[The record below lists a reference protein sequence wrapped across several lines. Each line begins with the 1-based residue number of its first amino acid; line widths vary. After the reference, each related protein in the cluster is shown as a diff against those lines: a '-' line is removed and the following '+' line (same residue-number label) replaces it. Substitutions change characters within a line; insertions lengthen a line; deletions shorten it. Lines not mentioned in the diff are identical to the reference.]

1 MRVSAEPF
9 TGFSSLVKH
18 THRHSLLLALLI
30 ISYKTFVAHIYKS
43 AIAKFSNQ
51 LYPAMLQPWLC
62 SSELF
67 ISCCGVCAF
76 FFFSCW
82 TAPWCSL
89 NSWVVCHLKAQHCYK
104 ERIKVLSRHPGWF
117 APLKTLENR
126 DNMLAVIWSYLL
138 RGFVYISC
146 SHIIFWRCQPGV
158 LFIKL
163 FNHLPLFK
171 AWMLIGA
178 NFRWAEPRH
187 PGDANRCRDK
197 YVSTSWF

>member
-18 THRHSLLLALLI
+18 THRPSLLLALLI

-43 AIAKFSNQ
+43 AIAEFSNQ
-51 LYPAMLQPWLC
+51 PYPAMLQPWLC

-76 FFFSCW
+76 FFFFM
-82 TAPWCSL
+82 L
-89 NSWVVCHLKAQHCYK
+89 DL
-104 ERIKVLSRHPGWF
+104 
-117 APLKTLENR
+117 PLKST
-126 DNMLAVIWSYLL
+126 ALL
-138 RGFVYISC
+138 QREDQSLIPASWLVCPFKNTWKQRQYAGCDLILPTPGLCVHFLFTY
-146 SHIIFWRCQPGV
+146 HILTMPARCFIYKAIQP
-158 LFIKL
+158 
-163 FNHLPLFK
+163 PSFK

-187 PGDANRCRDK
+187 PGDANRCRNK